1 MRPSTHAA
9 RIAALM
15 VLAAGLLGWLAVHT
29 DVLFADGLRYL
40 DQARKLDAGALR
52 DGLARSVDHPVYPLT
67 IVAAHRRL
75 GGEGPAAWQRAGQVA
90 SVLAGVLLVV
100 PLYLVAAEL
109 FGPGSAWLG
118 TLLIYLTPRTGHALA
133 DVLSE
138 GTFLLFWTWG
148 LYCALRFL
156 RDGRSTWL
164 PPTVVFAA
172 LAYLTR
178 PEGLL
183 LPGALVASLGLMPL
197 LRSTRLNWPR
207 WWAAVGLLVVGPAL
221 IVGPYM
227 ASKGG
232 LGTKPAVSRLLG
244 TVPQS
249 APDAV
254 ERLRPLDPDQSTA
267 RTYLLAGRAVLG
279 ALRDAVGTP
288 LLPLGLLGLIG
299 AWRVGGKPREWLLVG
314 VVLSASGLA
323 LVRLHAT
330 GGYCTPRHAL
340 IPATLLLMAAGS
352 GLDRAL
358 RSIAIPGRWVGLGEG
373 RFQVGPAA
381 WGAAILAIA
390 AWSAPTA
397 LSHVNASFL
406 GYKSAGAYL
415 AAHAGPG
422 EKVVDVTGWSLFY
435 GRREGYTF
443 ADLLAAPGDPGVRY
457 VVAREAHLAG
467 PWWYS
472 ARLRDLT
479 AGLTPEKVFPEV
491 ADPGRSKVLV
501 YRLPDRVAAAPAGA
515 IHQ

>member
-1 MRPSTHAA
+1 MKSSTHAA

-15 VLAAGLLGWLAVHT
+15 ALAAGLLGWLAGHT
-29 DVLFADGLRYL
+29 DVLFADGLRYV
-40 DQARKLDAGALR
+40 DQARNLDAGDLR
-52 DGLARSVDHPVYPLT
+52 AGLARAVDHPAYPLA
-67 IVAAHRRL
+67 VAAAHRRL
-75 GGEGPAAWQRAGQVA
+75 GGEGPASWQRAGQVA

-109 FGPGSAWLG
+109 FGPASAWLG
-118 TLLIYLTPRTGHALA
+118 TLLVYLTPQTGHTLA

-148 LYCALRFL
+148 LYFALRFL
-156 RDGRSTWL
+156 RDGRSSWL
-164 PPTVVFAA
+164 PPTIAGAA
-172 LAYLTR
+172 LAYLAR

-197 LRSTRLNWPR
+197 VRSTRLNWPR
-207 WWAAVGLLVVGPAL
+207 WWLAVGVLVVGPAL
-221 IVGPYM
+221 VVGPYV

-244 TVPQS
+244 TAPKS
-249 APDAV
+249 AADAV
-254 ERLRPLDPDQSTA
+254 ERLRPLEPGQTTS
-267 RTYLLAGRAVLG
+267 RTYMLACRAVLG

-288 LLPLGLLGLIG
+288 LLPLSVLGLIG
-299 AWRVGGKPREWLLVG
+299 AWRVGGRPREWLLIG
-314 VVLSASGLA
+314 VVLAASGLA

-340 IPATLLLMAAGS
+340 IPATILLMAAGS
-352 GLDRAL
+352 GLDRLL
-358 RSIAIPGRWVGLGEG
+358 RSIAVPGRWVGLGEG

-381 WGAAILAIA
+381 WGAAILGVA

-397 LSHVNASFL
+397 LTHVNASFL
-406 GYKSAGAYL
+406 GYRQAGDYLAGA
-415 AAHAGPG
+415 AGPG
-422 EKVVDVTGWSLFY
+422 GKVVDVTGWSLFY

-443 ADLLAAPGDPGVRY
+443 ADLVSAPDDPGVRF

-472 ARLRDLT
+472 AKLRELT
-479 AGLTPEKVFPEV
+479 RGLTPEKVFPEV
-491 ADPGRSKVLV
+491 ADPARSKVLV
-501 YRLPDRVAAAPAGA
+501 YRIPERVAAAPAGPTR
-515 IHQ
+515 